1 MYPQEGRF
9 SLKRSNAIQA
19 VIRRAR
25 AQGRA
30 EAVAIISRLCPETG
44 VDELLSSS
52 SNADAGDYSTYWN
65 IGALRQLLCADAE
78 LCDEIDRLQGVD
90 MQLHYQKLDFAR
102 LTAEVSLLRNL
113 QNSGGSPATVRDSQ
127 VDVLSQEFHHSQ
139 VPAVAV
145 RDSSADAALGRKILL
160 DIRHAAAHLEWPVVS
175 STAGTDKDLKIAH
188 QE

>member
-1 MYPQEGRF
+1 MN
-9 SLKRSNAIQA
+9 RSNAIQA

-44 VDELLSSS
+44 VDQLLSSS
-52 SNADAGDYSTYWN
+52 PNADAGDYSTYWN

-90 MQLHYQKLDFAR
+90 MQLHYQKLDLAR
-102 LTAEVSLLRNL
+102 LTAEVALLRNL

-127 VDVLSQEFHHSQ
+127 VDVLSPEFHHCQ
-139 VPAVAV
+139 VPAAAV
-145 RDSSADAALGRKILL
+145 RDSSADSALGRKILM
-160 DIRHAAAHLEWPVVS
+160 DIRQAASHLEWPVVS
-175 STAGTDKDLKIAH
+175 STAGADKDLKIAH